1 MNAIVK
7 YLVIFEKTEKGYSA
21 YVPDLSGCIATG
33 KTKSIIE
40 KHIIEAIQ
48 FHLEGLKE
56 ENIKIPLSKT
66 QADTFVFALK

>member
-1 MNAIVK
+1 MVK
-7 YLVIFEKTEKGYSA
+7 YLVIFEKTETGYCA
-21 YVPDLSGCIATG
+21 YVPDLPGCIATG

-56 ENIKIPLSKT
+56 EKIKIPLSKT
-66 QADTFVFALK
+66 QADTFVFAIK